1 MNHTSLILCL
11 ELTDNK
17 TALTRPNS
25 NILAFEIFYANLTS
39 KFFTWIEIV
48 LHTRQLSNHPHTWT
62 VTERLSYSGHS
73 CSIHNIKGCR
83 NKLLFSLLLRI
94 RENAHL
100 LHFIHNITTATI
112 QHESSFHENLLVTL
126 ARGLSVTAFLFP
138 LLSSRQHESSFHETC
153 LWPSPSSSQ
162 PKRQENLQIMI

>member
-1 MNHTSLILCL
+1 MT
-11 ELTDNK
+11 TTQGGWVRD
-17 TALTRPNS
+17 TT
-25 NILAFEIFYANLTS
+25 
-39 KFFTWIEIV
+39 
-48 LHTRQLSNHPHTWT
+48 QLSNHPHTST

-138 LLSSRQHESSFHETC
+138 LLSSRHTNLLSMKLACDHLLHPVNQNGKKTC
-153 LWPSPSSSQ
+153 RL
-162 PKRQENLQIMI
+162 